1 MNNGHVKQESR
12 SENRGP
18 NTGCWVQGRG
28 VADRTRHSVNIFTVI
43 MVPQAR
49 VKQTVVRGVFD
60 K

>member
-12 SENRGP
+12 SKNRSP

-28 VADRTRHSVNIFTVI
+28 VADHTRHSVNIFTVI

-49 VKQTVVRGVFD
+49 K
-60 K
+60 